1 MAKSSRKSV
10 SRAAPKASGTS
21 QSAPKSGARAGGG
34 SGTGASRRGAA
45 GSSGASRWSRGKPA
59 ATRKVASSGPKR
71 VAPAPLAIRDPSQEE
86 IAHHAYHRWLKH
98 GGSEHENWYAAEHE
112 LRTRRSAL
120 RASRTPKGGT

>member
-10 SRAAPKASGTS
+10 SRAAPKASGAS
-21 QSAPKSGARAGGG
+21 QRAPKSGARAAGG
-34 SGTGASRRGAA
+34 SRTGSSRRSVA
-45 GSSGASRWSRGKPA
+45 GSSVASRWSRGKPA
-59 ATRKVASSGPKR
+59 ATRKVASSGPTR
-71 VAPAPLAIRDPSQEE
+71 AAPAPLAIRDPSHDE

-112 LRTRRSAL
+112 LRTRRGAL